1 MKHNMNDLKK
11 RSSNES
17 VYLHLAR
24 YAHVRLYIWYIQ
36 GGGSNQGR
44 IQMNDISK
52 HAWSCTQQVHQILGI
67 SPHMLITRHYVVRS
81 GTWSNCWKQPMS
93 LRVKLAKDFGS
104 HMAEQAYHSV
114 WKQHFPWWKYREV
127 ITHNVYMITSTGHG
141 TIHRNLDTTRQDVQK
156 AAVAAF
162 RIAGFW

>member
-1 MKHNMNDLKK
+1 MTLRKEAQTN
-11 RSSNES
+11 RCI
-17 VYLHLAR
+17 
-24 YAHVRLYIWYIQ
+24 YIWPGTPMFGCTSDIYKEEVAIR
-36 GGGSNQGR
+36 GR

-52 HAWSCTQQVHQILGI
+52 HTWSCTKQVHQILGI
-67 SPHMLITRHYVVRS
+67 SPHMIITRQYVVRS